1 MIAYLDSSVLLRL
14 VLKEPNLLH
23 EWPEVEHGLTSAL
36 AEVEVFR
43 TLDRLR
49 FLAPMIEPQALAGR
63 REAAFRILEGL
74 ETIEITR
81 AVLARAAQ
89 PLPTPLGTLDAIH
102 LVSAM
107 GWREQFEGLVFATH
121 DMALSSAARAS
132 GFEVIGAKQ
141 AWVAVSSARR
151 PARLSPPPPPHVP
164 FPPRGAGPPPRRRG
178 R

>member
-1 MIAYLDSSVLLRL
+1 VIAYIDSSVVLRL
-14 VLKEPNLLH
+14 VLSEPNALR
-23 EWPEVEHGLTSAL
+23 EWPDVHQGVTSAL
-36 AEVEVFR
+36 AEVEVLR

-49 FLAPMIEPQALAGR
+49 FSAPTLDSQVLAAR

-81 AVLARAAQ
+81 GVLARAAQ

-121 DMALSSAARAS
+121 DLALSAAARAS
-132 GFEVIGAKQ
+132 GFEVIGTKQ
-141 AWVAVSSARR
+141 S
-151 PARLSPPPPPHVP
+151 
-164 FPPRGAGPPPRRRG
+164 
-178 R
+178 

>member
-14 VLKEPNLLH
+14 VLSEPDPLP
-23 EWPEVEHGLTSAL
+23 EWADVDRGVTSAL
-36 AEVEVFR
+36 AEVEVLR

-49 FLAPMIEPQALAGR
+49 FLTPTFDSKVLAGR

-81 AVLARAAQ
+81 VVLARAAQ

-107 GWREQFEGLVFATH
+107 GWREQFESLVFATH
-121 DMALSSAARAS
+121 DEALSAAARAS
-132 GFEVIGAKQ
+132 GFEVIGAKRQ
-141 AWVAVSSARR
+141 
-151 PARLSPPPPPHVP
+151 
-164 FPPRGAGPPPRRRG
+164 
-178 R
+178 

>member
-1 MIAYLDSSVLLRL
+1 MIAYLDSSVILRL
-14 VLKEPNLLH
+14 VLNEPNPLR
-23 EWPEVEHGLTSAL
+23 EWPDVHHGVTSAL
-36 AEVEVFR
+36 AEVEMLR

-49 FLAPMIEPQALAGR
+49 FFAPTIDPQVLAGR

-81 AVLARAAQ
+81 VVLARAAQ

-107 GWREQFEGLVFATH
+107 GWREQLDSLIFATH
-121 DMALSSAARAS
+121 DVALSAAARAS

-141 AWVAVSSARR
+141 Q
-151 PARLSPPPPPHVP
+151 
-164 FPPRGAGPPPRRRG
+164 
-178 R
+178 